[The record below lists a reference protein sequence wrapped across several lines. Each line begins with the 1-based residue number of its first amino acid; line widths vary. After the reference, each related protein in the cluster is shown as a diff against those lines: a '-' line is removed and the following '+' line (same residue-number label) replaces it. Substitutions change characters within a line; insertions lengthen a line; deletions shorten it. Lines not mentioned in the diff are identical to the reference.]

1 MSQKATTQKNRA
13 ERLKALH
20 KLDKPLV
27 IPNPYDR
34 GTARLLEGLG
44 FEALASSSA
53 GYAYS
58 IGTLDNRVGRDAML
72 AHIAE
77 IVEATSLPVNADLEN
92 GWGDAPEAVAET
104 IRLGIAAGLAGGSI
118 EDMTPERLLYPLDQA
133 KARIEAAAEVAHG
146 GEGSFVLTARAE
158 NYLVGDRNLS
168 AVIER
173 LQAYQDAGADVL
185 YAPGLTDIDEI
196 AELVRSVDCP
206 VNVLAG
212 LPGHTLT
219 VDQLA
224 VVGVKRISTG
234 SALAVAALGGFL
246 KAAKEIRDQGSFTFT
261 NDNPP
266 YGDLTKLLG

>member
-1 MSQKATTQKNRA
+1 MSQKAKA
-13 ERLKALH
+13 ERFKALH
-20 KLDKPLV
+20 ERECPFV

-34 GTARLLEGLG
+34 GTACLLEGLG

-72 AHIAE
+72 AHIGE

-92 GWGDAPEAVAET
+92 GWGDAPDAVAET
-104 IRLGIAAGLAGGSI
+104 IRLGLAAGLAGGSI
-118 EDMTPERLLYPLDQA
+118 EDMAPDRTLYSLDLA
-133 KARIEAAAEVAHG
+133 KARIEAASQIAHG
-146 GEGSFVLTARAE
+146 GDVSFVLTARAE
-158 NYLVGDRNLS
+158 NYLVGDRSLS

-196 AELVRSVDCP
+196 AELVRSVDRP

-212 LPGHTLT
+212 LPGHSLT

-224 VVGVKRISTG
+224 AAGAKRISTG

-246 KAAKEIRDQGSFTFT
+246 KAAKEMRDQGSFTFT
-261 NDNPP
+261 NDDPP
-266 YGDLTKLLG
+266 YADLTTLLG

>member
-1 MSQKATTQKNRA
+1 MSQKAKA
-13 ERLKALH
+13 ERFKALH
-20 KLDKPLV
+20 AQENPLV

-58 IGTLDNRVGRDAML
+58 MGTLDNRVGRDAML
-72 AHIAE
+72 RHVAD

-92 GWGDAPEAVAET
+92 GWGDAPGAVAET

-118 EDMTPERLLYPLDQA
+118 EDMTPDRSLYPLDAA
-133 KARIEAAAEVAHG
+133 KARIAAAAEAAHG
-146 GEGSFVLTARAE
+146 GDVSFVLTARAE
-158 NYLVGDRNLS
+158 NYVVGDRNLG

-196 AELVRSVDCP
+196 AELVRSVDRP

-212 LPGHTLT
+212 LPGHALT

-224 VVGVKRISTG
+224 TLGVKRISTG
-234 SALAVAALGGFL
+234 SALAVAALDGFL
-246 KAAKEIRDQGSFTFT
+246 KAAKEIRDQGSFTFAS
-261 NDNPP
+261 DDPP
-266 YGDLTKLLG
+266 YGELTKLLG

>member
-1 MSQKATTQKNRA
+1 MTQKAKA
-13 ERLKALH
+13 EKLKALH
-20 KLDKPLV
+20 ERDKPFV

-58 IGTLDNRVGRDAML
+58 IGTLDNRVGRDDML

-92 GWGDAPEAVAET
+92 GWGDGPGDVAET
-104 IRLGIAAGLAGGSI
+104 IRLGLGVGLAGGSI
-118 EDMTPERLLYPLDQA
+118 EDMTPDRNLYALDLA
-133 KARIEAAAEVAHG
+133 KARIEAAADVAHG
-146 GEGSFVLTARAE
+146 GDIAFVLTARAE
-158 NYLVGDRNLS
+158 NYLVGDRNLG

-185 YAPGLTDIDEI
+185 YAPGLTDIGEI
-196 AELVRSVDCP
+196 TELVCSVDRP
-206 VNVLAG
+206 VNILAG
-212 LPGHTLT
+212 LPGHKLT
-219 VDQLA
+219 VEQLGEA
-224 VVGVKRISTG
+224 GVKRISTG
-234 SALAVAALGGFL
+234 SALAVAALGGFI

-261 NDNPP
+261 NDDPP
-266 YGDLTKLLG
+266 YGDLTALLG